1 MLFDNDA
8 ALINYKDKALSL
20 YFVEDSTF
28 ALVIFFNNFYSRI
41 GSRIDF
47 KTDFEECVIDKKKY
61 HRTEWVLQF
70 NQKCIKDNLKKNYI
84 QNIRNIYNLRFNK
97 SKSLHP

>member
-20 YFVEDSTF
+20 NFVEDSTF

-61 HRTEWVLQF
+61 HRTILLRS
-70 NQKCIKDNLKKNYI
+70 KCGIASVNTE
-84 QNIRNIYNLRFNK
+84 FM
-97 SKSLHP
+97 

>member
-47 KTDFEECVIDKKKY
+47 KTDFEECVIDKKS
-61 HRTEWVLQF
+61 TIE
-70 NQKCIKDNLKKNYI
+70 
-84 QNIRNIYNLRFNK
+84 QNGFYSLIRNV
-97 SKSLHP
+97 